1 MSSNDAT
8 WQPSPTAK
16 PEDEALA
23 KSLSIWPLDQNNVN
37 LLNEVRHLNY
47 VNPEPLEE
55 YDLVVIG
62 AGAGGLVS
70 SRQVSLVEDCMFSLV
85 LLVAI
90 QFVFSFCVLG

>member
-8 WQPSPTAK
+8 WQATPTAK

-23 KSLSIWPLDQNNVN
+23 KSLSIWPLDQNNAN

-70 SRQVSLVEDCMFSLV
+70 SRQVSLADDFCFGSSV
-85 LLVAI
+85 LSS
-90 QFVFSFCVLG
+90 FDFSFFFCAF